1 MSIQTSCA
9 FCLVVRD
16 AVCARNSPGRA
27 AQKLVR
33 RHNKRTQPL
42 RVGEHRFEDCSPS
55 SLRAARRRGRGRRGA
70 RPTRLLGASCWA
82 RRARHEHAAQHFLN
96 RSPCTDAVAD
106 SEPPPEPWP
115 RARADATPSP
125 RRVAT
130 ISTHARAAALR
141 RSPRATTKRCPIRR
155 STRPRAA
162 AAPRADA
169 LATIRCT
176 SDPQFVDTDVE
187 GTDPSFCVYP
197 TFAAPD
203 ALDWHPSGPRAERP
217 DAVAAVDAT
226 FNATASQ
233 RSARTRAP
241 AGEGGRGASRR
252 CKL

>member
-1 MSIQTSCA
+1 M
-9 FCLVVRD
+9 
-16 AVCARNSPGRA
+16 
-27 AQKLVR
+27 
-33 RHNKRTQPL
+33 
-42 RVGEHRFEDCSPS
+42 

-106 SEPPPEPWP
+106 SEPPPEPSRAWP
-115 RARADATPSP
+115 QARADATTLPHH
-125 RRVAT
+125 AA
-130 ISTHARAAALR
+130 ISAHARAAALR
-141 RSPRATTKRCPIRR
+141 RSPRSTTERCPIRR

-169 LATIRCT
+169 LATIRRA
-176 SDPQFVDTDVE
+176 SDPRFVDADIE

-197 TFAAPD
+197 TFTAPD

-217 DAVAAVDAT
+217 DAVAAVHAT

-241 AGEGGRGASRR
+241 AGQGGRGASRR
-252 CKL
+252 CRL